1 MLTRAAAHRQRV
13 NPFVLAAGRAKEHD
27 GAGARELTM
36 TARLRVSIAAGAL
49 AGAALLAAP
58 AAAQCWSGGTAG
70 QGVPRESL
78 LVTNRAPFAVNV
90 MAGPAGGARRVLG
103 QVPAGTTMSFAAA
116 LPPGRNETTVW
127 VDPADQEKYK
137 LPAARQTGT
146 IVVVNRKEATCRRA
160 ATLEVTQAAFAGT
173 PRRAPAARPNTLS
186 RLAPAAGPRR
196 TAAVA
201 PRTDTANGSL
211 QGRQP
216 GPPTG
221 GAGVVR
227 Y

>member
-1 MLTRAAAHRQRV
+1 
-13 NPFVLAAGRAKEHD
+13 VLAAGRAKEHD

-78 LVTNRAPFAVNV
+78 MVTNRAPFAVNV

-137 LPAARQTGT
+137 LPAARRTGT
-146 IVVVNRKEATCRRA
+146 IVVANRKEATCRRA
-160 ATLEVTQAAFAGT
+160 ATLEITQAAFAGT
-173 PRRAPAARPNTLS
+173 PRRAPSTNMARPNTLS

-196 TAAVA
+196 PAAAQPSNTA
-201 PRTDTANGSL
+201 ANGSL
-211 QGRQP
+211 RGRQP

>member
-1 MLTRAAAHRQRV
+1 MPVHS
-13 NPFVLAAGRAKEHD
+13 
-27 GAGARELTM
+27 
-36 TARLRVSIAAGAL
+36 RLPISAAL
-49 AGAALLAAP
+49 ASAALLLFAAP

-90 MAGPAGGARRVLG
+90 MAGPAGGARRILG
-103 QVPAGTTMSFAAA
+103 QVPPGTTMSFASV
-116 LPPGRNETTVW
+116 LPPGRNETIVW
-127 VDPADQEKYK
+127 VDPDDQEKYK
-137 LPAARQTGT
+137 LPTARQNGI
-146 IVVVNRKEATCRRA
+146 IVIANRREVTCRRA
-160 ATLEVTQAAFAGT
+160 ARLEITQAAFAGV
-173 PRRAPAARPNTLS
+173 PRRNPNTNVARGTDLS

-196 TAAVA
+196 PAAVA
-201 PRTDTANGSL
+201 PRTTANNGTL

-221 GAGVVR
+221 GAGIVR